1 MSDDPCVLV
10 ESLRKSFPTGD
21 SRLEVLKGLDLT
33 LHWGEF
39 TVVTGSSGSGK
50 STLLHI
56 LGGLDRIDS
65 GRVSCCGISIGS
77 MTEKQ
82 LSYFR
87 RDYIGFIFQNHY
99 LIDDLTVREN
109 LVLPGLMNSRDKLEV
124 EQTADSLIERVGLSE
139 RSGHFPQQLSGGERQ
154 RVAIAR
160 AFMNNPRIV
169 LADEPT
175 GNLDEE
181 NTTIVMEMLMEI
193 IGEKGKTLVLVTHDQ
208 ELAKTGETVYKLK
221 EGVLQTL

>member
-1 MSDDPCVLV
+1 MNDDPCVLV
-10 ESLRKSFPTGD
+10 ESLKKSFPTGD
-21 SRLEVLKGLDLT
+21 TRLEVLKGLDLT

-65 GRVSCCGISIGS
+65 GRVSCCGISIGA

-124 EQTADSLIERVGLSE
+124 EQAADSLIERVGLSE
-139 RSGHFPQQLSGGERQ
+139 RRSHFPQQLSGGERQ

-160 AFMNNPRIV
+160 AFMNNPRII

-208 ELAKTGETVYKLK
+208 ELAKAGETIYRLK
-221 EGVLQTL
+221 EGVLHKL